1 MPETKNELVLYTNV
15 ICPYAQRAHLVLN
28 AKKVPYHVVYMDLW
42 KKAEWYTQKS
52 PTGKVPALALTDQ
65 ADPLIESLIIA
76 DYFDE
81 KYPKD
86 PLHPK
91 NAYQKAHDRVFV
103 ERFNSVSNVVAKIMY
118 PMARNNK
125 KIENVDEV
133 AEELFCALDPF
144 ETELGKRGSN
154 FFGGDKTA
162 MIDYMI
168 WPWMERTM
176 FLVKVDPRYGLNDD
190 RFKNIV
196 SSITINLCF
205 VWLNMIMNL
214 FSDLLAAADV

>member
-81 KYPKD
+81 KYP
-86 PLHPK
+86 
-91 NAYQKAHDRVFV
+91 QK
-103 ERFNSVSNVVAKIMY
+103 
-118 PMARNNK
+118 
-125 KIENVDEV
+125 
-133 AEELFCALDPF
+133 
-144 ETELGKRGSN
+144 
-154 FFGGDKTA
+154 
-162 MIDYMI
+162 
-168 WPWMERTM
+168 
-176 FLVKVDPRYGLNDD
+176 
-190 RFKNIV
+190 
-196 SSITINLCF
+196 SITSKECL
-205 VWLNMIMNL
+205 
-214 FSDLLAAADV
+214 SEGT